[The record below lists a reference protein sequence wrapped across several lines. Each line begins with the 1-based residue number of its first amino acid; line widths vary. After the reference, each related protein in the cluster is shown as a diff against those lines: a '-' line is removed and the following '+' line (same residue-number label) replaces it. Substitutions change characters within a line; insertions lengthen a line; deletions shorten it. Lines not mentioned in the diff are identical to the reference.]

1 MVRIPDRNKISD
13 FEQMVS
19 LNKVIKRLETQLL
32 TEMLTLG
39 ELVELAEK
47 ENISLSS
54 MVVAEAMVKEDKS
67 RDEILSDVMGAF
79 DHNMKALEVG
89 LTKGKSFLLGTVGSD
104 LAKYDDNVL
113 ISDSLINRALI
124 YTLATE
130 VGNHEIGLQP
140 CAGTGD
146 SCPYTGL
153 IRALKEEGFLYEQ
166 IALAAALIL
175 KVGSIFRAGKQTTGC
190 NMEGFGAGA
199 AATAAALTDLR
210 GGTPKQ
216 VAKAIVLAISPTIAV
231 PCTPRVMAAGLCAS
245 HISGAILIGNQAA
258 NLTLKTSLPVDID
271 VDVMIAMAAR
281 IHVEAAPVITDINL
295 EYLEPY
301 FQKKPQVEP
310 FVDKNIRNSE
320 KEKAN
325 RIKSQARE
333 EVRKLISS
341 SRPLTQVFGDV
352 VVGGSSIAV
361 GSPTNMARICNEMI
375 SGKIK
380 KIEIDLTIDLFSR
393 RAINVPAILMGA
405 IYGARTGNA
414 ELYHKIFELPEIKNI
429 EVKINKVDIPQ
440 VQRIRIHATEMS
452 AMVDAKNRGGGRV
465 AIVDA
470 KPSLQEALRAA
481 EKLGIEVVD

>member
-1 MVRIPDRNKISD
+1 MT
-13 FEQMVS
+13 S
-19 LNKVIKRLETQLL
+19 LNKVISRLERELQVKT
-32 TEMLTLG
+32 LTLG
-39 ELVELAEK
+39 ELIEIAE
-47 ENISLSS
+47 EEGLSLSS
-54 MVVAEAMVKEDKS
+54 VVVAEAMVKEGKS
-67 RDEILSDVMGAF
+67 YEEILSDVMGEF
-79 DHNMKALEVG
+79 DHNMKALEIG
-89 LTKGKSFLLGTVGSD
+89 LTKGRSFILGTVGSD
-104 LAKYDDNVL
+104 LAKYGDDKVL
-113 ISDSLINRALI
+113 INDSLINKALI

-153 IRALKEEGFLYEQ
+153 IRALKEEDFSQEK

-175 KVGSIFRAGKQTTGC
+175 KVGSIFREGKQTTGC

-258 NLTLKTSLPVDID
+258 NLILKTSLPVDID

-281 IHVEAAPVITDINL
+281 IHVEAAPVITAINL

-301 FQKKPQVEP
+301 FQKKNQVEH
-310 FVDKNIRNSE
+310 FIDEDIRNSE

-325 RIKSQARE
+325 RIKKRARE
-333 EVRKLISS
+333 EIRNLISS

-361 GSPTNMARICNEMI
+361 GSPTNMARICHAMV
-375 SGKIK
+375 SGEIK
-380 KIEIDLTIDLFSR
+380 KIEIDLTVDLFSR
-393 RAINVPAILMGA
+393 RAINIPAILMGA
-405 IYGARTGNA
+405 IYGARTDDA

-440 VQRIRIHATEMS
+440 VQRIRIEATERS

-470 KPSLQEALRAA
+470 KPSLKEALIAA
-481 EKLGIEVVD
+481 ERLGIEVVD

>member
-1 MVRIPDRNKISD
+1 MIPLS
-13 FEQMVS
+13 
-19 LNKVIKRLETQLL
+19 KVTERLEKELSAKIL
-32 TEMLTLG
+32 TFG
-39 ELVELAEK
+39 ELIEIAE
-47 ENISLSS
+47 EEGLSLSS
-54 MVVAEAMVKEDKS
+54 VVVAEAMVKEGKS
-67 RDEILSDVMGAF
+67 YEEILSDVMGEF
-79 DHNMKALEVG
+79 DHNMKALEIG
-89 LTKGKSFLLGTVGSD
+89 LTRGRSFILGTVGSD
-104 LAKYDDNVL
+104 LAKYGDDKVL
-113 ISDSLINRALI
+113 INDSLINKALI

-153 IRALKEEGFLYEQ
+153 IRALKEEGFSQEK
-166 IALAAALIL
+166 IALAAALTL

-199 AATAAALTDLR
+199 AATAATLTDLR

-216 VAKAIVLAISPTIAV
+216 VAKAVVLAISPTIAV

-258 NLTLKTSLPVDID
+258 NLILKTSLPVDID

-281 IHVEAAPVITDINL
+281 IHVEAAPVITAINL
-295 EYLEPY
+295 DYLEPY
-301 FQKKPQVEP
+301 FQKKNQVEP
-310 FVDKNIRNSE
+310 FVDENIRNSE

-325 RIKSQARE
+325 RIKKRARE
-333 EVRKLISS
+333 EIRNLISS

-361 GSPTNMARICNEMI
+361 GSPTNMARICHAMI
-375 SGKIK
+375 TGEIK
-380 KIEIDLTIDLFSR
+380 KIEIDLTVDLFSR
-393 RAINVPAILMGA
+393 RAINIPAILMGA
-405 IYGARTGNA
+405 IYGARTDDA

-440 VQRIRIHATEMS
+440 VQRIWIEATETS

-470 KPSLQEALRAA
+470 KPSFKEALIAA
-481 EKLGIEVVD
+481 ERLGIEVVD

>member
-1 MVRIPDRNKISD
+1 MT
-13 FEQMVS
+13 S
-19 LNKVIKRLETQLL
+19 LNKVISRLERELQVKIL
-32 TEMLTLG
+32 TFG
-39 ELVELAEK
+39 ELIEIAE
-47 ENISLSS
+47 EEGLSLSS
-54 MVVAEAMVKEDKS
+54 VVVAEAMVKEGKS
-67 RDEILSDVMGAF
+67 YEEILSDVMGEF
-79 DHNMKALEVG
+79 DHNMKALEIG
-89 LTKGKSFLLGTVGSD
+89 LTRGRSFILGTVGSD
-104 LAKYDDNVL
+104 LAKYGDDKVL
-113 ISDSLINRALI
+113 INDSLINKALI

-153 IRALKEEGFLYEQ
+153 IRALKEEGFSQEK

-231 PCTPRVMAAGLCAS
+231 PCTPRVMAAGLCAT

-258 NLTLKTSLPVDID
+258 NLILKTSLPVDID

-281 IHVEAAPVITDINL
+281 IHVEAAPVITAINL

-301 FQKKPQVEP
+301 FQKKNQVEP
-310 FVDKNIRNSE
+310 FVDEDIRNSE

-325 RIKSQARE
+325 TIKKRARE
-333 EVRKLISS
+333 EIRNLISS

-361 GSPTNMARICNEMI
+361 GSPTNMARICHAML
-375 SGKIK
+375 SGEIK
-380 KIEIDLTIDLFSR
+380 KIEIDLTVDLFSR
-393 RAINVPAILMGA
+393 RAINIPAILMGA
-405 IYGARTGNA
+405 IYGARTDDA
-414 ELYHKIFELPEIKNI
+414 EMYHKIFELPEIKNI

-440 VQRIRIHATEMS
+440 VQRIRIEATETS

-470 KPSLQEALRAA
+470 KPSLKEALIAA
-481 EKLGIEVVD
+481 ERLGIEVVD

>member
-1 MVRIPDRNKISD
+1 MIPLS
-13 FEQMVS
+13 
-19 LNKVIKRLETQLL
+19 KVTERLEKELSAKIL
-32 TEMLTLG
+32 TFG
-39 ELVELAEK
+39 ELIEIAE
-47 ENISLSS
+47 EEGLSMS
-54 MVVAEAMVKEDKS
+54 SVVVAEAMVKEGKS
-67 RDEILSDVMGAF
+67 YEEILSDVMGEF
-79 DHNMKALEVG
+79 DHNMKALEIG
-89 LTKGKSFLLGTVGSD
+89 LTRGRSFILGTVGSD
-104 LAKYDDNVL
+104 LAKYGDDKVL
-113 ISDSLINRALI
+113 INDSLINKALI

-153 IRALKEEGFLYEQ
+153 IRALKEEGFSQEK

-231 PCTPRVMAAGLCAS
+231 PCTPRVMAAGLCAT

-258 NLTLKTSLPVDID
+258 NLILKTSLPVDID

-281 IHVEAAPVITDINL
+281 IHVEAAPVITAINL

-301 FQKKPQVEP
+301 FQKKNQVEP
-310 FVDKNIRNSE
+310 FVDEDIRNSE

-325 RIKSQARE
+325 TIKKRARE
-333 EVRKLISS
+333 EIRNLISS

-361 GSPTNMARICNEMI
+361 GSPTNMARICHAML
-375 SGKIK
+375 SGEIK
-380 KIEIDLTIDLFSR
+380 KIEIDLTVDLFSR
-393 RAINVPAILMGA
+393 RAINIPAILMGA
-405 IYGARTGNA
+405 IYGARTDDA

-440 VQRIRIHATEMS
+440 VQRIRIEATETS

-470 KPSLQEALRAA
+470 KPSLKEALIAA
-481 EKLGIEVVD
+481 ERLGIEVVD

>member
-1 MVRIPDRNKISD
+1 MIHLS
-13 FEQMVS
+13 
-19 LNKVIKRLETQLL
+19 KVTERLEKELSDKIL
-32 TEMLTLG
+32 TFG
-39 ELVELAEK
+39 ELIEIAE
-47 ENISLSS
+47 EEGLSLSS
-54 MVVAEAMVKEDKS
+54 VVVAEAMVKEGKS
-67 RDEILSDVMGAF
+67 YEEILSDVMGEF
-79 DHNMKALEVG
+79 DHNMKALEIG
-89 LTKGKSFLLGTVGSD
+89 LTRGRSFILGTVGSD
-104 LAKYDDNVL
+104 LAKYGDDKVL
-113 ISDSLINRALI
+113 INDSLINKALI

-153 IRALKEEGFLYEQ
+153 IRALKEEGFSQEK

-258 NLTLKTSLPVDID
+258 NLILKTSLPVDID

-281 IHVEAAPVITDINL
+281 IHVEAAPVITAINL

-301 FQKKPQVEP
+301 FQKKNQVEP
-310 FVDKNIRNSE
+310 FVDEDIRNSE

-325 RIKSQARE
+325 TIKKRARE
-333 EVRKLISS
+333 EIRNLISS

-361 GSPTNMARICNEMI
+361 GSPTNMARICHAML
-375 SGKIK
+375 SGEIK
-380 KIEIDLTIDLFSR
+380 KIEIDLTVDLFSR
-393 RAINVPAILMGA
+393 RAINIPAILMGA
-405 IYGARTGNA
+405 IYGARTDDA

-440 VQRIRIHATEMS
+440 VQRIRIEATETS

-470 KPSLQEALRAA
+470 KPSLKEALIAA
-481 EKLGIEVVD
+481 ERLGIEVVD

>member
-1 MVRIPDRNKISD
+1 MITLS
-13 FEQMVS
+13 
-19 LNKVIKRLETQLL
+19 KVTERLEKELSAKIL
-32 TEMLTLG
+32 TFG
-39 ELVELAEK
+39 ELIEIAE
-47 ENISLSS
+47 EEGLSLSS
-54 MVVAEAMVKEDKS
+54 VVVAEAMVKEGKS
-67 RDEILSDVMGAF
+67 YEEILSDVMGEF
-79 DHNMKALEVG
+79 DHNMKALEIG
-89 LTKGKSFLLGTVGSD
+89 LTRGRSFILGTVGSD
-104 LAKYDDNVL
+104 LAKYGDDKVL
-113 ISDSLINRALI
+113 INDSLINKALI

-153 IRALKEEGFLYEQ
+153 IRALKEEGFSQEK

-258 NLTLKTSLPVDID
+258 NLILKTSLPVDID

-281 IHVEAAPVITDINL
+281 IHVEAAPVITAINL

-301 FQKKPQVEP
+301 FQKKNQVEP
-310 FVDKNIRNSE
+310 FVDQDIRNSE

-325 RIKSQARE
+325 RIKKRARE
-333 EVRKLISS
+333 EIRNLISS
-341 SRPLTQVFGDV
+341 SRPLTKVFGDV

-361 GSPTNMARICNEMI
+361 GSPTNMARICHAMVAGE
-375 SGKIK
+375 IK
-380 KIEIDLTIDLFSR
+380 KIEIDLTVDLFSR
-393 RAINVPAILMGA
+393 RAINIPAILMGA
-405 IYGARTGNA
+405 IYGARTDDA

-440 VQRIRIHATEMS
+440 VQRIRIEATKTS

-470 KPSLQEALRAA
+470 KPSLQEALRVA
-481 EKLGIEVVD
+481 EELGIEVVD

>member
-1 MVRIPDRNKISD
+1 MIHLS
-13 FEQMVS
+13 
-19 LNKVIKRLETQLL
+19 KVTERLEKELSAKIL
-32 TEMLTLG
+32 TFG
-39 ELVELAEK
+39 ELIEIAE
-47 ENISLSS
+47 EEGLSLSS
-54 MVVAEAMVKEDKS
+54 VVVAEAMVKEGKS
-67 RDEILSDVMGAF
+67 YEEILSDVMGEF
-79 DHNMKALEVG
+79 VHNMKALEIG
-89 LTKGKSFLLGTVGSD
+89 LTRGRSFILGTVGSD
-104 LAKYDDNVL
+104 LAKYGDDKVL
-113 ISDSLINRALI
+113 INDSLINKALI

-153 IRALKEEGFLYEQ
+153 IRALKEEGFSQEK

-175 KVGSIFRAGKQTTGC
+175 KVGSIFREGKQTTGC

-258 NLTLKTSLPVDID
+258 NLILKTSLPVDID

-281 IHVEAAPVITDINL
+281 IHVEAAPVITAINL

-301 FQKKPQVEP
+301 FQKKNQVEP
-310 FVDKNIRNSE
+310 FVDEDIRNSE

-325 RIKSQARE
+325 TIKKRARE
-333 EVRKLISS
+333 EIRNLISS

-361 GSPTNMARICNEMI
+361 GSPTNMARICHAML
-375 SGKIK
+375 SGEIK
-380 KIEIDLTIDLFSR
+380 KIEIDLTVDLFSR
-393 RAINVPAILMGA
+393 RAINIPAILMGA
-405 IYGARTGNA
+405 IYGARTDDA

-440 VQRIRIHATEMS
+440 VQRIRIEATETS

-470 KPSLQEALRAA
+470 KPSLKEALIAA
-481 EKLGIEVVD
+481 ERLGIEVVD

>member
-1 MVRIPDRNKISD
+1 MT
-13 FEQMVS
+13 S
-19 LNKVIKRLETQLL
+19 LNKVISRLERELQVKIL
-32 TEMLTLG
+32 TFG
-39 ELVELAEK
+39 ELIEIAE
-47 ENISLSS
+47 EEGLSLSS
-54 MVVAEAMVKEDKS
+54 VVVAEAMVKEGKS
-67 RDEILSDVMGAF
+67 YEEILSDVMGEF
-79 DHNMKALEVG
+79 DHNMKALEIG
-89 LTKGKSFLLGTVGSD
+89 LTRGRSFILGTVGSD
-104 LAKYDDNVL
+104 LAKYGDDKVL
-113 ISDSLINRALI
+113 INDSLINKALI

-153 IRALKEEGFLYEQ
+153 IRALKEEGFSQEK

-231 PCTPRVMAAGLCAS
+231 PCTPRVMAAGLCAT

-258 NLTLKTSLPVDID
+258 NLILKTSLPVDID

-281 IHVEAAPVITDINL
+281 IHVEAAPVITAINL

-301 FQKKPQVEP
+301 FQKKNQVEP
-310 FVDKNIRNSE
+310 FVDEDIRNSE

-325 RIKSQARE
+325 TIKKRARE
-333 EVRKLISS
+333 EIRNLISS

-361 GSPTNMARICNEMI
+361 GSPTNMARICHAML
-375 SGKIK
+375 SGEIK
-380 KIEIDLTIDLFSR
+380 KIEIDLTVDLFSR
-393 RAINVPAILMGA
+393 RAINIPAILMGA
-405 IYGARTGNA
+405 IYGARTDDA

-440 VQRIRIHATEMS
+440 VQRIRIEATETS

-470 KPSLQEALRAA
+470 KPSLKEALIAA
-481 EKLGIEVVD
+481 ERLGIEVVD